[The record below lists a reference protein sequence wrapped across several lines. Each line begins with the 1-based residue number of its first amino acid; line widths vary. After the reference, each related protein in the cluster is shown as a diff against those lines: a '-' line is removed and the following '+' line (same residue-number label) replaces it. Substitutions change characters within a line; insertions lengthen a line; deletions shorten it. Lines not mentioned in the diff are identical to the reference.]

1 MEYTLLDFM
10 AAGSS
15 VAKLHFDLAIVAL
28 MKRRE
33 AHPSSIG
40 RAQVD
45 ARDRAKQ
52 VRIRV
57 FKHAFKELRMW
68 RKR

>member
-15 VAKLHFDLAIVAL
+15 VAKLQFDLAIVAL

-33 AHPSSIG
+33 AHVNSIA
-40 RAQVD
+40 RAENDAQV
-45 ARDRAKQ
+45 RVKE

-57 FKHAFKELRMW
+57 FTHAFKELRKW
-68 RKR
+68 RS